1 MPQNPPRWARVI
13 RTMRRAL
20 PGPRETPVTVG
31 YLLALLAGV
40 ILLRALSADDATR
53 LLAASSTNVV
63 ELTSHPVRALIGSAV
78 WLPDGAWLPYAVGF
92 AVTLAPL
99 ERRLGGLRALA
110 LVGGGHVGVSLAT
123 EAGVAVAV
131 HTGAMPAA
139 ALSRLDVGA
148 SYLLL
153 TALGA
158 VLGLLPRT
166 LRWPILGLAA
176 AAAGGALAVAADLT
190 SLGHLLCLFV
200 GVGFWPVLARR
211 GLVGTLWP
219 GRLPWTP
226 AARLGTRQLAPHPL
240 ATRRFVPGRHGA
252 VAERREAGRAARRD
266 GPARAATAG
275 RAWRRPT
282 LPAGRHRAVG
292 QAGDSRITSPGASAS
307 RSTAEPPLTARVTW
321 SAESR

>member
-1 MPQNPPRWARVI
+1 MCRSRGVLHREVAVPQNPPR
-13 RTMRRAL
+13 RTRLVRTVRRAL
-20 PGPRETPVTVG
+20 PGPRETPVTFC

-40 ILLRALSADDATR
+40 ILLRVLDTDDTTR

-63 ELTSHPVRALIGSAV
+63 ELTSHPVRALVASAV
-78 WLPDGAWLPYAVGF
+78 WLPGGVWLPYAVGF

-110 LVGGGHVGVSLAT
+110 LVGTGHVGVSLAT

-131 HTGAMPAA
+131 HAGTLPAA

-153 TALGA
+153 TGLGA

-166 LRWPILGLAA
+166 LRWPMLGLSAA
-176 AAAGGALAVAADLT
+176 GAGGALAVAADLT

-200 GVGFWPVLARR
+200 GVAFWPLLARR

-219 GRLPWTP
+219 GRLPW
-226 AARLGTRQLAPHPL
+226 ARPTGRLD
-240 ATRRFVPGRHGA
+240 TRRLAA
-252 VAERREAGRAARRD
+252 VSLAARRFAPVRRD
-266 GPARAATAG
+266 AVRDRRAAERAGSPPG
-275 RAWRRPT
+275 RAVP
-282 LPAGRHRAVG
+282 
-292 QAGDSRITSPGASAS
+292 
-307 RSTAEPPLTARVTW
+307 
-321 SAESR
+321 